1 MSKKEKILLW
11 AGIGLVSLL
20 VLTFI
25 IRAMFFT
32 FIDNYEFGYRFDARS
47 GELHPLIN
55 EDGSLK
61 QGYVFS
67 YPFVERVHTIE
78 MRPMQVCINANSRV
92 LNCKL
97 VEFNPKGFETF
108 IAWHGRGDYSQ
119 INLKDILKSYTY
131 DPSSRNYSFLTI
143 KKELKNEDVDYSL
156 ENIGEGDE
164 NYGTIVKS
172 DSTNNHTNN

>member
-1 MSKKEKILLW
+1 MSRTQRIW
-11 AGIGLVSLL
+11 IGVGIVFTSI
-20 VLTFI
+20 FI
-25 IRAMFFT
+25 IALLIRGMFFT

-55 EDGSLK
+55 KDGILK
-61 QGYVFS
+61 QGYIFS
-67 YPFVERVHTIE
+67 YPFVEKIHTIE

-97 VEFNPKGFETF
+97 VEFNPEGFETF

-119 INLKDILKSYTY
+119 ESLKDILKSYAY
-131 DPSSRNYSFLTI
+131 DPSNKKYNFLTI

-156 ENIGEGDE
+156 ELTVDSKEVQIND
-164 NYGTIVKS
+164 TI
-172 DSTNNHTNN
+172 N

>member
-1 MSKKEKILLW
+1 MNRTQKIWL
-11 AGIGLVSLL
+11 GIGIGIASILFIALL
-20 VLTFI
+20 
-25 IRAMFFT
+25 IRAMFFN

-55 EDGSLK
+55 KDGTLK
-61 QGYVFS
+61 QGYIFS
-67 YPFVERVHTIE
+67 YPFVEKIHTIE

-97 VEFNPKGFETF
+97 VEFNPEGFETF

-119 INLKDILKSYTY
+119 MNLKDILMSYAY
-131 DPSSRNYSFLTI
+131 DPSNKKYNFLTI

-156 ENIGEGDE
+156 ELTVDSKEVQIND
-164 NYGTIVKS
+164 TI
-172 DSTNNHTNN
+172 N

>member
-1 MSKKEKILLW
+1 MSRAQKIWLGV
-11 AGIGLVSLL
+11 GIGFVSLL
-20 VLTFI
+20 FI
-25 IRAMFFT
+25 ALLIRAMFFT

-55 EDGSLK
+55 SDGTLK

-67 YPFVERVHTIE
+67 YPFVEKIHTIE

-97 VEFNPKGFETF
+97 VEFNPEGFETF

-119 INLKDILKSYTY
+119 MNLKDILMSYAY
-131 DPSSRNYSFLTI
+131 DPSNKKYNFLTI

-156 ENIGEGDE
+156 ELVDNDDL
-164 NYGTIVKS
+164 NIVK
-172 DSTNNHTNN
+172 DTINTIK